1 MRQKR
6 LLAVHDISCVGK
18 CSLTVALPIVSAA
31 GVECSVLPTAVL
43 STHTGGFKGFT
54 FRDLTSDITPVRDH
68 WSSLNIRFDSVYTGF
83 LGSFEQI
90 ELVKRLIDRLP
101 DDSMVYV
108 DPVMADKGAM
118 YTIFGPDFPAGMRGL
133 CEKADLI
140 MPNLTELAFMLG
152 FEYAEGPYTGEYVED
167 VLVRASALGVPRIV
181 ITGMSLEAGRLGAV
195 YKDYRTGETGS
206 VMRDEVPGYYH
217 GTGDVFGSALVGA
230 LESGLALKDAVEIAV
245 DLTYGSIVRT
255 HSAATDVRFGV
266 NFECGLLEY
275 AERIKDKAP
284 VRQAS
289 TRRDI
294 DSIAVMARAV
304 WPETYNGMIPD
315 GQADY
320 MVGRFQTSEA
330 VAGQMSEGYVYD
342 IARSGGEDAGYCAY
356 RIEGDVLFVS
366 KLYVLASARKRG
378 IGKALLESAMDV
390 GRAAGAKRLRLSV
403 NKNNA
408 RAISFYEGMGL
419 SKESENFEE
428 IGDGFY
434 CDDYVMGCDL

>member
-31 GVECSVLPTAVL
+31 GVECAVLPTAVL

-54 FRDLTSDITPVRDH
+54 FRDLTSDITPVRNH
-68 WSSLNIRFDSVYTGF
+68 WTSLSIRFDSVYTGF

-90 ELVKRLIDRLP
+90 ELVKRLIDGLP

-108 DPVMADKGAM
+108 DPVMADKGVM

-152 FEYAEGPYTGEYVED
+152 FEYAEGPYTKEYVED
-167 VLVRASALGVPRIV
+167 VFDRASALGVPRIV
-181 ITGMSLEAGRLGAV
+181 ITGMSFEAGKLGAV
-195 YKDYRTGETGS
+195 YKDYRTGESGS

-230 LESGLALKDAVEIAV
+230 LESGLVLKDAVEIAV

-266 NFECGLLEY
+266 NFECGLLDY
-275 AERIKDKAP
+275 AEKIRDKSP
-284 VRQAS
+284 LRQAS
-289 TRRDI
+289 AQKDI
-294 DSIAVMARAV
+294 DSIEAMARIV

-320 MVGRFQTSEA
+320 MVERFQTAEA
-330 VAGQMSEGYVYD
+330 VSRQMSEGYVYD
-342 IARSGGEDAGYCAY
+342 IARIGGKDVGYSAY
-356 RIEGDVLFVS
+356 RLEGALLSVS
-366 KLYVLASARKRG
+366 KLYVLASARKHG
-378 IGKALLESAMDV
+378 IGRLFLESAMDA
-390 GRAAGAKRLRLSV
+390 GRAAGAKRMHLSV

-408 RAISFYEGMGL
+408 RAISFYESMGL
-419 SKESENFEE
+419 SKESETYEE

-434 CDDYVMGCDL
+434 RDDYMMGRDL